1 MRILPQTTSWCLVVV
16 CRGGKR
22 QHSRF
27 EFRPE
32 TQKRHFSQRRIV
44 CKRCG
49 GWSTGGKVTTYVN
62 HILRAPLLSFCRPLS
77 CIRPDDF
84 TIDQGC
90 ERKVMVLGQ
99 PPSAVRVFLC
109 PCAATC
115 VYVPRAPS
123 ITACAGLMKLGKLMM
138 RWQGTSWTTSS
149 W

>member
-32 TQKRHFSQRRIV
+32 TQKRHFWQRRIV

-49 GWSTGGKVTTYVN
+49 GWSTGGKVTTYVK
-62 HILRAPLLSFCRPLS
+62 HILRAPLLPFCRLLS

-90 ERKVMVLGQ
+90 GGKGTQKVMDLGRPRSAGARVLV
-99 PPSAVRVFLC
+99 PLRSHVCVHSTYPERLPSLPVLV
-109 PCAATC
+109 
-115 VYVPRAPS
+115 
-123 ITACAGLMKLGKLMM
+123 
-138 RWQGTSWTTSS
+138 
-149 W
+149 